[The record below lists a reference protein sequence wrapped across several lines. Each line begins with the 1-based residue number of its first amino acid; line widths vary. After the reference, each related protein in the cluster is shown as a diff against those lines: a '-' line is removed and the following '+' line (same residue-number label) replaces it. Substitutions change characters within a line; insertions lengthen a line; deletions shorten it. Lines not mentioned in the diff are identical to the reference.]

1 MFTHTSAK
9 LLGSAGIILMLIAC
23 AAPAAQAP
31 AAAVAEPVVKTKV
44 VATAVPAVVAVV
56 PAAVVPT
63 VAAVVAPAAELWAAA
78 GPPAIA
84 ADFSPTSPGSVQLAA
99 GVPQL
104 VEVYAYY

>member
-1 MFTHTSAK
+1 MFNKLMAK
-9 LLGSAGIILMLIAC
+9 MSVLTALFVLLVAC
-23 AAPAAQAP
+23 AAPVAQAP
-31 AAAVAEPVVKTKV
+31 AAAVAKPVVKTK
-44 VATAVPAVVAVV
+44 AAPTAAPAVEAVA
-56 PAAVVPT
+56 PKPVVPT
-63 VAAVVAPAAELWAAA
+63 VAAAGAPAADLWAAS